1 MLGMPS
7 PTAPPRTVSITLP
20 TGESIK
26 GRLVSIDDFA
36 VVLTDSAG
44 NRRTLS
50 RDGDNPKIELTNPLQ
65 AHLDMI
71 RSWEDRDLRNL
82 TAYLV
87 TLK

>member
-1 MLGMPS
+1 
-7 PTAPPRTVSITLP
+7 VSITLP

-26 GRLVSIDDFA
+26 GRLVSIDDFI
-36 VVLTDSAG
+36 VVLTDAEG
-44 NRRTLS
+44 NRRTV
-50 RDGDNPKIELTNPLQ
+50 RREGDNPKVVVTNPLQ
-65 AHLDMI
+65 AHLDMV